1 MFSYNSVGM
10 GVVKCCVVLIITS
23 WCRIGIVK
31 IQQLFVRSGFLVS
44 GEDLLNPTS
53 QSEKGSG

>member
-1 MFSYNSVGM
+1 M
-10 GVVKCCVVLIITS
+10 GVVKYCVVLIITS
-23 WCRIGIVK
+23 WCHIGIGK

-53 QSEKGSG
+53 QSEKGPDELV